1 MSALLIDSGV
11 DTHADLLGLLPEDIR
26 PYITERMLDNA
37 STAAALRLLARV
49 HMNEWHK
56 HISHGFINW
65 EPIIVWARNRDGKRL
80 PNEYRVCLEAAA
92 SLAEYPH
99 AHVNLA
105 YAVKVTSASTFLA
118 LMDALRI
125 AKQGVSK

>member
-11 DTHADLLGLLPEDIR
+11 DSHADLLELLPENIR
-26 PYITERMLDNA
+26 PYITERMLDNT
-37 STAAALRLLARV
+37 STAAALRLLAHV
-49 HMNEWHK
+49 HRDEWHQ
-56 HISHGFINW
+56 HVSHGFINW
-65 EPIIVWARNRDGKRL
+65 EPIVTWARTRDGKRL
-80 PNEYRVCLEAAA
+80 ANEHRVCLEMAA

-105 YAVKVTSASTFLA
+105 YTVKVTSQFTFLA